1 MKEVIQFGTKRD
13 LDGRLCL
20 HGHGGLTTLRGA
32 GRECVPAIIEA
43 HIQRTTTVHV
53 LLELGYEANEQ

>member
-13 LDGRLCL
+13 LDGRLRL

-32 GRECVPAIIEA
+32 GRERVPAIIEA
-43 HIQRTTTVHV
+43 HVQRTTAVHV
-53 LLELGYEANEQ
+53 LLELGYQPDE